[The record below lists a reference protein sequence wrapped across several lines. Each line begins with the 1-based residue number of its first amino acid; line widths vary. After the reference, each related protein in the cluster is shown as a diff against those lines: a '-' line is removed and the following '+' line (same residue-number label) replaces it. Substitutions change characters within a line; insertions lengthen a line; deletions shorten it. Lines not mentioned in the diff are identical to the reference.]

1 MSTEIYPTLTLKER
15 DRRWR
20 CVRDMMRTLS
30 LDCLIVGGFRSRER
44 YESYVTDDYVEGVVI
59 FPPEGEPTT
68 LTWTGS
74 RVSRAQESLS
84 RGVEAWVTDY
94 RVGLSGAATAGVVR
108 EKGFRQG
115 RIGIVGLECRG
126 PGETQGFIPYVFW
139 RDVTQELTGA
149 VFIEVSKPFA
159 ELMLVKSEEELAL
172 VRRAAKIAESAS
184 QVMLETTRPGVGE
197 EVIYAEIL
205 REIYR
210 HGADA
215 RYPTLN
221 LHSGSQNISWG
232 PPRWIS
238 RAERPRRVQKGDMV
252 QAEIFPC
259 CGNQEVQ
266 VQMSVALD
274 PIDKASRRCED
285 VARRSYEAG
294 LDALRPGITFAE
306 LVHAM
311 EEPLAEFGCWAKT
324 PLVHSLNPAGWIGQ
338 TSINMEQLEGT
349 QEGRIEGKASKRKIV
364 SGGELVIR
372 PGMTFAFEPNAC
384 IGTHR
389 VNIGGALIVTETGCA
404 ELNLLPTRVQH
415 VAQ

>member
-1 MSTEIYPTLTLKER
+1 MDAENYPTLSLKER

-20 CVRDMMRTLS
+20 AVRDMMRALS
-30 LDCLIVGGFRSRER
+30 LDCLIVAGFRSRER
-44 YESYVTDDYVEGVVI
+44 YESYITDDYVEGAVLLA
-59 FPPEGEPTT
+59 PEGEPTS

-74 RVSRAQESLS
+74 RISRAQESFS

-94 RVGLSGAATAGVVR
+94 RVGVTGALAAAVIR
-108 EKGFRQG
+108 EKAAKQG
-115 RIGIVGLECRG
+115 RIGVVGLEARG
-126 PGETQGFIPYVFW
+126 PGETQGFIPYPFW
-139 RDVTQELTGA
+139 KDLLQELPGTTF
-149 VFIEVSKPFA
+149 VEVSKPFA
-159 ELMLVKSEEELAL
+159 EIMLVKSEEEIVLI
-172 VRRAAKIAESAS
+172 RRAAQIAESAS

-221 LHSGSQNISWG
+221 LHSGPQNISWG

-238 RAERPRRVQKGDMV
+238 RAERPRKVQKGDMV

-274 PIDKASRRCED
+274 PIDKVNQRCED

-294 LDALRPGITFAE
+294 LKALRPGITFAE

-311 EEPLAEFGCWAKT
+311 EEPLVEFGCWAKT
-324 PLVHSLNPAGWIGQ
+324 PLIHSLNPPAWLGQ

-349 QEGRIEGKASKRKIV
+349 QEGRIEGKTSKRKAV
-364 SGGELVIR
+364 SGGELVLR

-389 VNIGGALIVTETGCA
+389 VNIGGALLVTETGCE
-404 ELNLLPTRVQH
+404 ELNIIPTRAQH
-415 VAQ
+415 VAS